1 MKYLLQTLILLT
13 SHHFIAQQY
22 VNIQPEDVTIKR
34 DIWGIPHIYGNRDVE
49 VAFGL
54 AYANAE
60 DAFVEMQEMFIIAK
74 GLNGKYKGKE
84 GLKTDYM
91 LHALNIPEKIEKWY
105 DIQVSVEFQM
115 YLEAYCQGV
124 NYYAKQ
130 NPKEVLMKKIF
141 PITPKEVL
149 QGYAFF
155 IAIESHMDKAIGDIL
170 KEEKITSQTIAT
182 DLSKGS
188 NGMVISG
195 KLMQSGKTTLM
206 MNPHLPMYGLGSL
219 FEAHLVSKEGL
230 NIHGAVWHG
239 GVSCLLGVNEYL
251 GWTSTTNDVD
261 KNDTYVLEMHPK
273 NKLEYTIDGYWLELE
288 EKKQKLKVKVLGIP
302 ITVKKKMYT
311 SVFGPTFITK
321 HGVYSVF
328 YTCYDRI
335 MGAEQY
341 FRMNKATSLEEF
353 KGLFVMQGIPDENFI
368 YGDRKQNIYMMNNA
382 PISQK
387 FEQFNYQELL
397 PGNTSVM
404 QWNSFQLVPSEDMIQ
419 YENPSCG
426 YIYNCNHSPQ
436 KASSPCYEM
445 PDSLLAVNYFY
456 DWKGDN
462 SRSLTIKQFM
472 QSKQGEKISL
482 EELKTMKYSQSL
494 PENAPILN
502 CYFELMQYQND
513 PDFSDYKAFFDT
525 YKNWDFNFDK
535 TSKAGTLFTLMT
547 RYIWENTNSGRE
559 ILYEKTSFDKSVY
572 LDALAYTQKY
582 LEKHFKGEIITLE
595 TILKHQRG
603 EKEIGIGGFPD
614 VMTLI
619 YPLEQKDGTLKAY
632 VGENITMFIEFGVD
646 KISMES
652 IVPYGSS
659 NKKESKHFDDQ
670 MEMFTDKKLK
680 KVSIY
685 EYEILPTI
693 VKTYHP

>member
-1 MKYLLQTLILLT
+1 MKYLLQTLILFT
-13 SHHFIAQQY
+13 SHFFISQEF
-22 VNIQPEDVTIKR
+22 VDIQPEDVTIKR

-84 GLKTDYM
+84 GVKTDYM

-105 DIQVSVEFQM
+105 DIQVSFEFQM
-115 YLEAYCQGV
+115 YLDAYCQGV
-124 NYYAKQ
+124 NYYATH
-130 NPKEVLMKKIF
+130 NPKEVLMKNIF

-195 KLMQSGKTTLM
+195 KLIQSGKTTLM

-239 GVSCLLGVNEYL
+239 GVSCLLGVNEFL

-341 FRMNKATSLEEF
+341 FRMNKATTLDEF
-353 KGLFVMQGIPDENFI
+353 KELFTMQGIPDENFI
-368 YGDRKQNIYMMNNA
+368 YGDRQQNIYMINNA
-382 PISQK
+382 PISKK
-387 FEQFNYQELL
+387 FEQFNYEELL

-436 KASSPCYEM
+436 KASSPCYEI

-462 SRSLTIKQFM
+462 SRSLTIKNFM

-513 PDFSDYKAFFDT
+513 PEFSDYKAFFET
-525 YKNWDFNFDK
+525 YKDWDFNFDK
-535 TSKAGTLFTLMT
+535 TSKSGTLFTLMT

-572 LDALAYTQKY
+572 LDALTYTQKY
-582 LEKHFKGEIITLE
+582 LGKYFNGEIIPLE

-603 EKEIGIGGFPD
+603 DKEIGIGGFPD
-614 VMTLI
+614 VMALI

-670 MEMFTDKKLK
+670 MEMFTNQKLK